1 MTENNLE
8 KVISIVSISTGISEK
23 DINANSKSS
32 DFDKWDS
39 LANVKIILEIE
50 KMINKKVNISKM
62 GELTSIKSILNYLK

>member
-1 MTENNLE
+1 MTNNIEE
-8 KVISIVSISTGISEK
+8 KIISLVSRSTGIPEK
-23 DINANSKSS
+23 DININSKSN

-50 KMINKKVNISKM
+50 KMINKRVNVSKM

>member
-8 KVISIVSISTGISEK
+8 KIISIVSISTGIPEK
-23 DINANSKSS
+23 DINANSKSC

-50 KMINKKVNISKM
+50 K
-62 GELTSIKSILNYLK
+62 